1 MIKTY
6 LFYSIHVHCGCWKGI
21 IQLYSICSGMD
32 ICWKGIIQ
40 LSASLEIGLEWHH
53 GVKKVICTFV
63 KYTVLKDEGGGTS
76 HPYCFFFANA
86 GRQYRCR
93 KKLLRKRAL
102 SQIHFV
108 ASFVD
113 RKQNGC
119 GVPST
124 SPRIKNSCIVD
135 IKVNNRGV
143 EGGGSFDHGNSCFGY
158 P

>member
-1 MIKTY
+1 MRGEAHRTPI
-6 LFYSIHVHCGCWKGI
+6 
-21 IQLYSICSGMD
+21 
-32 ICWKGIIQ
+32 
-40 LSASLEIGLEWHH
+40 ASFSQMLEENTGAE
-53 GVKKVICTFV
+53 
-63 KYTVLKDEGGGTS
+63 
-76 HPYCFFFANA
+76 
-86 GRQYRCR
+86 
-93 KKLLRKRAL
+93 KKLMRKRAL